1 MLLIEIN
8 CKPPSDEKFS
18 FLGKVVSPAMRS
30 EITLTKNEMEYNLKV
45 AFIPKIFAFYW
56 NGLLKRL

>member
-45 AFIPKIFAFYW
+45 AFIPKIFAFY
-56 NGLLKRL
+56 